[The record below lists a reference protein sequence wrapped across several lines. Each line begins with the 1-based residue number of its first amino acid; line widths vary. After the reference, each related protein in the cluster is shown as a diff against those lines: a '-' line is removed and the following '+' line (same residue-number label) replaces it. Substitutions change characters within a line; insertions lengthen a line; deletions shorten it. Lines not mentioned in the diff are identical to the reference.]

1 MHRICMKRIIQN
13 EIKIELNEIEL
24 NQIAIL
30 QQYFHIN
37 FRNVATNFINNI
49 IVPIQHISSKG
60 TILGHVLNVLRNPLE
75 CLYRLYI
82 YIYIYIYILIN
93 VSKTHVIVDFFSYIL
108 EIIDFKYK
116 I

>member
-1 MHRICMKRIIQN
+1 MKRIIQN

-37 FRNVATNFINNI
+37 FHNVATNFINNI
-49 IVPIQHISSKG
+49 IVPVQHISSKG
-60 TILGHVLNVLRNPLE
+60 TILGHVLNVLRNPFE

-82 YIYIYIYILIN
+82 YIYIHFN
-93 VSKTHVIVDFFSYIL
+93 
-108 EIIDFKYK
+108 
-116 I
+116 